1 MGTNNSNRPTERSP
15 RGVWR
20 VGELALGHAV
30 NWLMVQG
37 FDYLLYP
44 FVIWQLGPFVGGGI
58 MALASLI
65 ICLLTLWF
73 YDWSKRDWLGI
84 EAIKGLREPGETK
97 GLRKLFARAL
107 QAGDLPAFF
116 ALSIYTDPFITTAYM
131 RRGAFTS
138 MTRRDWSI
146 FLGSLIIGNGEW
158 ILVLSGGI
166 WVVRAAMGWLG

>member
-1 MGTNNSNRPTERSP
+1 MKLP
-15 RGVWR
+15 RIA
-20 VGELALGHAV
+20 ELALGHTV
-30 NWLMVQG
+30 NWLTVYG
-37 FDYLLYP
+37 FDYGLYP
-44 FVIWQLGPFVGGGI
+44 FVIWQLGPLVGGGI
-58 MALASLI
+58 MALASLV

-84 EAIKGLREPGETK
+84 EAIKDLREPGETK

-107 QAGDLPAFF
+107 QAGDIPAFL

-138 MTRRDWSI
+138 MTRRDWGI
-146 FLGSLIIGNGEW
+146 FLGSWLIGNGEW

-166 WVVRAAMGWLG
+166 WMVRAAISWLGVGQ